1 MYKVL
6 LVDDER
12 LLRLTLKNILDWN
25 ALQCEVIAAAKDGSE
40 ALAVVEKAR
49 PDLIITDLRMPK
61 MDGIEMIRRVKE
73 VSPAAQI
80 IVLSNYS
87 EFELVR
93 DAMKAGA
100 FDYLL
105 KVTLEKEELERV
117 VRQAL
122 SHCEQ
127 AQEQETH
134 EEESW
139 LKEIRQRLLLLKN
152 EQTMPQSGTYPFS
165 LSHGASY
172 REGYLLVYLHVDNSS
187 LLYGQKYQN
196 HERLERY
203 LSDQIK
209 DSFPLELC
217 YECIFL
223 NHHSAMLLI
232 QGKQRQQTANL
243 CYHLLRNIRQ
253 YLNIQ
258 LSLILSDVQS
268 DPFVFYEVCAKLMHA
283 SRQHFYRGTDCLL
296 FLEEKEQYASL
307 DVSQTQLPMEL
318 LEAMKNRDFHQV
330 SSLLSASLS
339 YMEKQRIEPYQVI
352 EYFVFLLHN
361 IEGNEIVRGHKTMC
375 SLDAIVTRLRQC
387 ETFDKLKELLFEGF
401 AQLEKWIKDIATDRY
416 RKEIMDIMDFIEEH
430 YCQKLTLKTIAD
442 RFSMSESSLSHLFK
456 NETGVNL
463 KAYINEKRMKKAME
477 LLSDNSYR
485 IKDVASRI
493 GIEDQL
499 YFNRVF
505 KKYCRLSPSDYRKK
519 LQKGEENTCSD
530 RII

>member
-12 LLRLTLKNILDWN
+12 LLRLTLKNMLDWK
-25 ALQCEVIAAAKDGSE
+25 ALHCEVIAAAKDGRE
-40 ALAVVEKAR
+40 ALTVVEKAH

-61 MDGIEMIRRVKE
+61 MDGIEMIRKVKQI
-73 VSPAAQI
+73 SPAAQI

-105 KVTLEKEELERV
+105 KAALRKEELEGV

-139 LKEIRQRLLLLKN
+139 LKEIRQKLLLLKN
-152 EQTMPQSGTYPFS
+152 EQILPRDREYPFA
-165 LSHGASY
+165 LPYGQPYQESY
-172 REGYLLVYLHVDNSS
+172 QLVYLHVDNSS

-196 HERLERY
+196 HERLQQY
-203 LSDQIK
+203 LYDQVK

-223 NHHSAMLLI
+223 NHHSAMLLL

-243 CYHLLRNIRQ
+243 CYTLLRNIRQ

-258 LSLILSDVQS
+258 LSLILSEVQS
-268 DPFVFYEVCAKLMHA
+268 DPSSFYEVCEELLQA
-283 SRQHFYRGTDCLL
+283 SRRHFYRGTDCLL

-307 DVSQTQLPMEL
+307 DVSQTQMPMEL

-330 SSLLSASLS
+330 SSLLDASLS
-339 YMEKQRIEPYQVI
+339 YMEKEQIEPYQVI

-361 IEGNEIVRGHKTMC
+361 IEGNEIVRGHKAMC
-375 SLDAIVTRLRQC
+375 SLDAIVLRLRQC
-387 ETFDKLKELLFEGF
+387 ETFEKLKELLLESFE
-401 AQLEKWIKDIATDRY
+401 QLEEWIKDIATDRY
-416 RKEIMDIMDFIEEH
+416 RKEIMDIMDFIEKH

-442 RFSMSESSLSHLFK
+442 KFSMSESSLSHLFK

-477 LLSDNSYR
+477 LLSDQSYR

-505 KKYCRLSPSDYRKK
+505 KKYCQLSPSDYRRK
-519 LQKGEENTCSD
+519 LHSGE
-530 RII
+530 